1 MEITDQVYVDY
12 QASTPVDPKVF
23 AEMAHFF
30 GAGFGNPHSAQ
41 HASGWKAAAAVAKA
55 AAQIG
60 RLIGADADEI
70 CFTSGA
76 TEANNMALLGLAR
89 RQARGTRRRILLS
102 AIEHKSVLALGRILE
117 RQFQYEVEVLPVD
130 GEGRLDLSCLANTL
144 SDDVLA
150 VSVMAVNNEI
160 GTIQDIGSIS
170 RAARSCGAYVHCDAA
185 QAPLS
190 IDMVNLSRA
199 ADFISLSG
207 HKMYGPMGIGAL
219 FIRRDLRDA
228 VEPLIYGGGQ
238 QEGLRS
244 GTVPLPLCVGMGTA
258 AELLDRPKA
267 ELERQAVAQRR
278 DHFVDQLSGLGW
290 AIEMNGPSRANRHP
304 GNANVR
310 FVGFDALD
318 ILAAV
323 QPRLAASTGSA
334 CTSGIPEPSHVLRAI
349 GLSAEDSDA
358 SIRFSIGR
366 FTTDGDIE
374 VAIQILDEV
383 LSRFSSDDQL
393 RLA

>member
-1 MEITDQVYVDY
+1 MEITHQVYMDY

-23 AEMAHFF
+23 SEMAHFF

-41 HASGWKAAAAVAKA
+41 HASGWKAAAAVEKA
-55 AAQIG
+55 ARQIG
-60 RLIGADADEI
+60 RLIGADPDEI
-70 CFTSGA
+70 FFTSGA

-89 RQARGTRRRILLS
+89 RQAGGKRRRILLS
-102 AIEHKSVLALGRILE
+102 AIEHKSVLALGRILG
-117 RQFQYEVEVLPVD
+117 QQYQYEVEVLPVD
-130 GEGRLDLSCLANTL
+130 GEGRLDLNCLADAI

-160 GTIQDIGSIS
+160 GTIQDIASVS
-170 RAARSCGAYVHCDAA
+170 RAARSCGAYFHCDAA

-190 IDMVNLSRA
+190 MDIANLQGA

-219 FIRRDLRDA
+219 YIRRELQDA

-238 QEGLRS
+238 QQGLRS
-244 GTVPLPLCVGMGTA
+244 GTLPLPLCVGMGEA
-258 AELLDRPKA
+258 AELLVKPEA
-267 ELERQAVAQRR
+267 EIEREAIRRRR
-278 DHFVDQLSGLGW
+278 DNFVQRLMGLGW
-290 AIEMNGPSRANRHP
+290 PVEVNGPPGPDRHP

-310 FVGFDALD
+310 FTGFDALD

-349 GLSAEDSDA
+349 GLSAGESEA

-366 FTTDGDIE
+366 FTTDDDIE
-374 VAIQILDEV
+374 SAIQILTEA
-383 LSRFSSDDQL
+383 LARFSREDERQL
-393 RLA
+393 A